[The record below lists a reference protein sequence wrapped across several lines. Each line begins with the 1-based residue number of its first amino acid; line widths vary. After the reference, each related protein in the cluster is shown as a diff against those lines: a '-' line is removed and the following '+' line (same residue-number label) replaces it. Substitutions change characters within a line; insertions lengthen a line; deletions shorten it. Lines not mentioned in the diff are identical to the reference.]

1 MNNVGIGLTCFGD
14 EYYYDVTDNKLHT
27 FLKKNIH
34 CYILTDNPDY
44 FILKYNTP
52 FCHPIKYNREVKSY
66 HDKLL
71 ISKEILKF
79 HNICMLIDSD
89 VIIQDD
95 TFIDDINEYEFEK
108 GITYIDTLKSH
119 ECKIEFVRQI
129 GMNPENIDWYNY
141 RKYLEKVYPQYDD
154 LETIYEYFIVINK
167 EGLNKDFHSTYE
179 KLQVVKEA
187 CDVLSGK
194 KKVIGVGEGISIQV
208 SAKIT
213 NTQIQR
219 DKNLYNMLEGKIKNQ
234 NRHK

>member
-1 MNNVGIGLTCFGD
+1 
-14 EYYYDVTDNKLHT
+14 
-27 FLKKNIH
+27 
-34 CYILTDNPDY
+34 
-44 FILKYNTP
+44 
-52 FCHPIKYNREVKSY
+52 
-66 HDKLL
+66 
-71 ISKEILKF
+71 
-79 HNICMLIDSD
+79 
-89 VIIQDD
+89 
-95 TFIDDINEYEFEK
+95 
-108 GITYIDTLKSH
+108 
-119 ECKIEFVRQI
+119 
-129 GMNPENIDWYNY
+129 MNPENIDWYNY

-194 KKVIGVGEGISIQV
+194 KKVIGAGEGISIQV